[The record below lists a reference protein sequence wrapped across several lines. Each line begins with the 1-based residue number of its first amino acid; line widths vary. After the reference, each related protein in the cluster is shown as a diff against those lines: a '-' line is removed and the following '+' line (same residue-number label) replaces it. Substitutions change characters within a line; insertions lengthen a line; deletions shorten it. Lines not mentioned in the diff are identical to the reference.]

1 MQRILWPHTTPTSD
15 LIARAMPTPQSP
27 IGIFDSGVGGLSV
40 LQALRHELPH
50 EQFVYLADSGN
61 APYGDARGD
70 AFVQERTLAIAQYLR
85 QQHDIK
91 ILVIACN
98 TATAAAVELLRAQM
112 PELPVIGVEPA
123 IKPASFSSQTHHVGV
138 MATRATV
145 SSQRVARLVAE
156 HGQRAEFHLMA
167 CDGLAKAIERSTE
180 QPLPENADATEI
192 RALCAKYTEALGN
205 FGQKTGQMD
214 TLVLGCTHYIF
225 VKDDLRALLGPDIQ
239 FLDTGAPVARQ
250 TRRMLEQRTL
260 LAPEI
265 DAKLNFAQPAQIQLM
280 TTGALTALQAA
291 AQRWLDLPER
301 CCTHVNVPSPSTTGT
316 EVTA

>member
-1 MQRILWPHTTPTSD
+1 
-15 LIARAMPTPQSP
+15 MPTPQSP

-70 AFVQERTLAIAQYLR
+70 AFVQERTQAIAQHLR

-98 TATAAAVELLRAQM
+98 TATAAAVELLRQQM

-138 MATRATV
+138 MATRGTV
-145 SSQRVARLVAE
+145 SSQRVARLVTE
-156 HGQRAEFHLMA
+156 HSQRAQFHLQA

-180 QPLPENADATEI
+180 QPLPSDAETTEI
-192 RALCAKYTEALGN
+192 RALCANYTQALGQ

-214 TLVLGCTHYIF
+214 TLVLGCTHYVF

-239 FLDTGAPVARQ
+239 LLDTGAPVARQ
-250 TRRMLEQRTL
+250 TRRMLEQRSL
-260 LAPEI
+260 LAAE
-265 DAKLNFAQPAQIQLM
+265 DHESAAAQELAQAAQIQLL
-280 TTGALTALQAA
+280 TTGALPALQAA
-291 AQRWLDLPER
+291 AQRWLDLPAQ
-301 CCTHVNVPSPSTTGT
+301 CCSHVNVPSASAS
-316 EVTA
+316 VATA

>member
-1 MQRILWPHTTPTSD
+1 MNV
-15 LIARAMPTPQSP
+15 RAMPTSQSP

-70 AFVQERTLAIAQYLR
+70 AFVQERSLAIAQHLLA
-85 QQHDIK
+85 QHDIK
-91 ILVIACN
+91 ILVVACN
-98 TATAAAVELLRAQM
+98 TATAAAVELLRSRL

-138 MATRATV
+138 MATRATIN
-145 SSQRVARLVAE
+145 SQRVARLVADHSE
-156 HGQRAEFHLMA
+156 RAQFHLQA

-180 QPLPENADATEI
+180 QPLSEQADNSEI
-192 RALCAKYTEALGN
+192 RALCTRYTSALGS

-214 TLVLGCTHYIF
+214 TLVLGCTHYVF

-239 FLDTGAPVARQ
+239 LLDTGAPVARQ
-250 TRRMLEQRTL
+250 TRRMLEQRAL
-260 LAPEI
+260 LAPEA
-265 DAKLNFAQPAQIQLM
+265 DSQQVQLQ
-280 TTGALTALQAA
+280 TTGTLSALQAA
-291 AQRWLDLPER
+291 AQRWLALPAS
-301 CCTHVNVPSPSTTGT
+301 CCVIVNVPSLNAAMTT
-316 EVTA
+316 

>member
-1 MQRILWPHTTPTSD
+1 
-15 LIARAMPTPQSP
+15 MPTFNSP

-50 EQFVYLADSGN
+50 EHFAYLADSGN

-98 TATAAAVELLRAQM
+98 TATAAAVETLRAQM
-112 PELPVIGVEPA
+112 PDLPVIGVEPA
-123 IKPASFSSQTHHVGV
+123 IKPASYSSQTHHVGV
-138 MATRATV
+138 MATRGTIT
-145 SSQRVARLVAE
+145 SHRVARLVDE
-156 HGQRAEFHLMA
+156 HGQRARFHLQP

-180 QPLPENADATEI
+180 LPLPADPETTEI
-192 RALCAKYTEALGN
+192 RALCATYTKALGS

-214 TLVLGCTHYIF
+214 TLVLGCTHYVF

-250 TRRMLEQRTL
+250 TRRMLEQHQTL
-260 LAPEI
+260 LTEI
-265 DAKLNFAQPAQIQLM
+265 KTASDEVIAGAVQIQLM
-280 TTGALTALQAA
+280 TTGSLSALQAA
-291 AQRWLDLPER
+291 AQRWLELPAQT
-301 CCTHVNVPSPSTTGT
+301 CVQVQVPSLSAQ
-316 EVTA
+316 VC

>member
-1 MQRILWPHTTPTSD
+1 MPHS
-15 LIARAMPTPQSP
+15 QSP

-40 LQALRHELPH
+40 LQALRHELPQ

-70 AFVQERTLAIAQYLR
+70 AFVQERTLHIAQYLR

-98 TATAAAVELLRAQM
+98 TATAAAVELLRERM
-112 PELPVIGVEPA
+112 PDLPVIGVEPA

-138 MATRATV
+138 MATRGTV
-145 SSQRVARLVAE
+145 SSQRVARLVTE
-156 HGQRAEFHLMA
+156 HSQRAEFHLQA

-180 QPLPENADATEI
+180 LPLPDDADTTET
-192 RALCAKYTEALGN
+192 RALCERYTQALGQ

-214 TLVLGCTHYIF
+214 TLVLGCTHYVF

-250 TRRMLEQRTL
+250 TRRMLEQRNWL
-260 LAPEI
+260 VPEDHAAQDAPQQLAT
-265 DAKLNFAQPAQIQLM
+265 ASQIQLL
-280 TTGALTALQAA
+280 TTGGLPALQAA
-291 AQRWLDLPER
+291 AQRWLDLPAS
-301 CCTHVNVPSPSTTGT
+301 CCSEVNVPSPS
-316 EVTA
+316 AQAIAA

>member
-1 MQRILWPHTTPTSD
+1 
-15 LIARAMPTPQSP
+15 MPTFNSP

-50 EQFVYLADSGN
+50 EHFVYLADSGN

-98 TATAAAVELLRAQM
+98 TATAAAVETLRAQM
-112 PELPVIGVEPA
+112 PDLPVIGVEPA
-123 IKPASFSSQTHHVGV
+123 IKPASYSSQTHHVGV
-138 MATRATV
+138 MATRGTIT
-145 SSQRVARLVAE
+145 SHRVARLVDE
-156 HGQRAEFHLMA
+156 HGQRARFHLQP

-180 QPLPENADATEI
+180 LPLPADPETTEI
-192 RALCAKYTEALGN
+192 RALCATYTQALGS

-214 TLVLGCTHYIF
+214 TLVLGCTHYVF

-250 TRRMLEQRTL
+250 TRRMLEQHQTL
-260 LAPEI
+260 LTEI
-265 DAKLNFAQPAQIQLM
+265 KTASDEVIAGAVQIQLM
-280 TTGALTALQAA
+280 TTGSLSALQAA
-291 AQRWLDLPER
+291 AQRWLELPAQT
-301 CCTHVNVPSPSTTGT
+301 CVQVQVPSLSAQ
-316 EVTA
+316 VC

>member
-1 MQRILWPHTTPTSD
+1 
-15 LIARAMPTPQSP
+15 MPTPQSP

-70 AFVQERTLAIAQYLR
+70 AFVQERTTSIAQYLQNR
-85 QQHDIK
+85 HDIK

-112 PELPVIGVEPA
+112 PALPVIGVEPA

-138 MATRATV
+138 MATRGTV
-145 SSQRVARLVAE
+145 SSQRVAKLVAE
-156 HGQRAEFHLMA
+156 HGQRASFHLMA

-180 QPLPENADATEI
+180 LPVPDDAETTEI
-192 RALCAKYTEALGN
+192 RALCAKYTQALGN

-250 TRRMLEQRTL
+250 TRRMLEQRSL
-260 LAPEI
+260 LTPETN
-265 DAKLNFAQPAQIQLM
+265 AELSFAQPAQIQLM
-280 TTGALTALQAA
+280 TTGALSALQAA
-291 AQRWLDLPER
+291 GQRWLDLPAN
-301 CCTHVNVPSPSTTGT
+301 CSSHVDVSSPSTIT
-316 EVTA
+316 V

>member
-1 MQRILWPHTTPTSD
+1 
-15 LIARAMPTPQSP
+15 MPTPQSP

-98 TATAAAVELLRAQM
+98 TATAAAVELLRQQM
-112 PELPVIGVEPA
+112 PELPVIGVEPG

-138 MATRATV
+138 MATRGTV
-145 SSQRVARLVAE
+145 SSQRVARLVTE
-156 HGQRAEFHLMA
+156 HSQRAQFHLQA

-180 QPLPENADATEI
+180 QPLPSDAETTEI
-192 RALCAKYTEALGN
+192 RALCANYTQALGQ

-214 TLVLGCTHYIF
+214 TLVLGCTHYVF

-239 FLDTGAPVARQ
+239 LLDTGAPVARQ
-250 TRRMLEQRTL
+250 TRRMLEQRSL
-260 LAPEI
+260 LAAE
-265 DAKLNFAQPAQIQLM
+265 DHESVAAQEMAQADQIQLL
-280 TTGALTALQAA
+280 TTGALPALQAA
-291 AQRWLDLPER
+291 AQRWLDLPASG
-301 CCTHVNVPSPSTTGT
+301 CCHVNVPSASAQV
-316 EVTA
+316 VTA

>member
-1 MQRILWPHTTPTSD
+1 
-15 LIARAMPTPQSP
+15 MPTFNSP

-50 EQFVYLADSGN
+50 EHFVYLADSGN

-98 TATAAAVELLRAQM
+98 TATAAAVETLRAQM
-112 PELPVIGVEPA
+112 PDLPVIGVEPA
-123 IKPASFSSQTHHVGV
+123 IKPASYSSQTHHVGV
-138 MATRATV
+138 MATRGTIT
-145 SSQRVARLVAE
+145 SHRVARLVDE
-156 HGQRAEFHLMA
+156 HGQRARFHLQP

-180 QPLPENADATEI
+180 LPLPADPETTEI
-192 RALCAKYTEALGN
+192 RALCATYTQALGS

-214 TLVLGCTHYIF
+214 TLVLGCTHYVF

-250 TRRMLEQRTL
+250 TRRMLEQHQTL
-260 LAPEI
+260 LTEI
-265 DAKLNFAQPAQIQLM
+265 KTASDEVIAGAGQIQLM
-280 TTGALTALQAA
+280 TTGSLRALQAA
-291 AQRWLDLPER
+291 AQRWLDLPAQT
-301 CCTHVNVPSPSTTGT
+301 CAQVQVPSLSAQ
-316 EVTA
+316 VC

>member
-1 MQRILWPHTTPTSD
+1 
-15 LIARAMPTPQSP
+15 MPTFNSP

-50 EQFVYLADSGN
+50 EHFVYLADSGN

-98 TATAAAVELLRAQM
+98 TATAAAVETLRSQM
-112 PELPVIGVEPA
+112 PDLPVIGVEPA
-123 IKPASFSSQTHHVGV
+123 IKPASYSSQTHHVGV
-138 MATRATV
+138 MATRGTIT
-145 SSQRVARLVAE
+145 SHRVARLVDE
-156 HGQRAEFHLMA
+156 HGQRARFHLQP

-180 QPLPENADATEI
+180 LPLPADPETTEI
-192 RALCAKYTEALGN
+192 RALCATYTQALGS

-214 TLVLGCTHYIF
+214 TLVLGCTHYVF

-250 TRRMLEQRTL
+250 TRRMLEQHQTL
-260 LAPEI
+260 LTEI
-265 DAKLNFAQPAQIQLM
+265 KTASDEVIAGAGQIQLM
-280 TTGALTALQAA
+280 TTGSLRALQAA
-291 AQRWLDLPER
+291 AQRWLDLPAQT
-301 CCTHVNVPSPSTTGT
+301 CAQVQVPSLSAQ
-316 EVTA
+316 VC

>member
-1 MQRILWPHTTPTSD
+1 
-15 LIARAMPTPQSP
+15 MPTFNSP

-50 EQFVYLADSGN
+50 EHFVYLADSGN

-98 TATAAAVELLRAQM
+98 TATAAAVETLRAQM
-112 PELPVIGVEPA
+112 PDLPVIGVEPA
-123 IKPASFSSQTHHVGV
+123 IKPASYSSQTHHVGV
-138 MATRATV
+138 MATRGTIT
-145 SSQRVARLVAE
+145 SHRVARLVDE
-156 HGQRAEFHLMA
+156 HGQRARFHLQP

-180 QPLPENADATEI
+180 LPLPADPETTEI
-192 RALCAKYTEALGN
+192 RALCATYTQALGS

-214 TLVLGCTHYIF
+214 TLVLGCTHYVF

-250 TRRMLEQRTL
+250 TRRMLEQHQTL
-260 LAPEI
+260 LTEI
-265 DAKLNFAQPAQIQLM
+265 KTASSEVIAGAGQIQLM
-280 TTGALTALQAA
+280 TTGSLSALQAA
-291 AQRWLDLPER
+291 AQRWLDLPAQT
-301 CCTHVNVPSPSTTGT
+301 CAQVQVPSLSAQ
-316 EVTA
+316 VC

>member
-1 MQRILWPHTTPTSD
+1 
-15 LIARAMPTPQSP
+15 MPTFNSP

-50 EQFVYLADSGN
+50 EHFVYLADSGN

-85 QQHDIK
+85 QQHGIK

-98 TATAAAVELLRAQM
+98 TATAAAVETLRAQM
-112 PELPVIGVEPA
+112 PDLPVIGVEPA
-123 IKPASFSSQTHHVGV
+123 IKPASYSSQTHHVGV
-138 MATRATV
+138 MATRGTIT
-145 SSQRVARLVAE
+145 SHRVARLVEE
-156 HGQRAEFHLMA
+156 HSQRARFHLQP

-180 QPLPENADATEI
+180 LPLPADPETTEI
-192 RALCAKYTEALGN
+192 RALCATYTQALGS

-214 TLVLGCTHYIF
+214 TLVLGCTHYVF

-250 TRRMLEQRTL
+250 TRRMLEQHHTL
-260 LAPEI
+260 VTEI
-265 DAKLNFAQPAQIQLM
+265 KAASNEVIAGAGQIQLM
-280 TTGALTALQAA
+280 TTGSLSALQAA
-291 AQRWLDLPER
+291 AQRWLDLPAQT
-301 CCTHVNVPSPSTTGT
+301 CAQVQVPSLSAQ
-316 EVTA
+316 VC

>member
-1 MQRILWPHTTPTSD
+1 
-15 LIARAMPTPQSP
+15 MPTPHSP

-70 AFVQERTLAIAQYLR
+70 AFVQERSLAIAQYLL

-98 TATAAAVELLRAQM
+98 TATAAAVELMRERM
-112 PELPVIGVEPA
+112 PQLPVIGVEPA

-138 MATRATV
+138 MATRGTV

-156 HGQRAEFHLMA
+156 HGQRAEFHLQA
-167 CDGLAKAIERSTE
+167 CDGLARAIEQSTE
-180 QPLPENADATEI
+180 QALPEDASATEI
-192 RALCAKYTEALGN
+192 RALCTKYTSALGS
-205 FGQKTGQMD
+205 FGHKTGQMD
-214 TLVLGCTHYIF
+214 TLVLGCTHYVF

-250 TRRMLEQRTL
+250 TRRMLEQRHL
-260 LAPEI
+260 LGPET
-265 DAKLNFAQPAQIQLM
+265 DGSRQLAQAEQIRLM
-280 TTGALTALQAA
+280 TTGRLTAMQAA
-291 AQRWLDLPER
+291 AQRWLDLPAA
-301 CCTHVNVPSPSTTGT
+301 CSQAVSVCSPSAVATP
-316 EVTA
+316 A